1 MTTGSGP
8 SAPDLTIALAP
19 DLREPCVE
27 HALPLR
33 RDGTVVREAPG
44 PAVAG
49 GLDLDE
55 AVLLVAALLADDP
68 AGPAYTITLVHEC
81 GECVRTLR
89 LTRA

>member
-8 SAPDLTIALAP
+8 SVPDLTLTLAP

-27 HALPLR
+27 HALPVR
-33 RDGTVVREAPG
+33 RDGVVVREAPG
-44 PAVAG
+44 PVVAG

-55 AVLLVAALLADDP
+55 AVLLVAALLAGDP
-68 AGPAYTITLVHEC
+68 AGPAYTLTLVHEC
-81 GECVRTLR
+81 GECLRTLS